1 MDRLKQ
7 MKNSL
12 ISCVQ
17 SQINGNLS
25 EVDTEELGDAID
37 MIKDLE
43 EAIYYCTITEAM
55 EGNKK
60 EDEMYRESEYM
71 RDMDKPYGRMYYGKG
86 RNPGGMKP
94 NGGRTT
100 MYYGGKPGRD
110 HEDMMWEEP
119 DYTDDLTTHNRE
131 WKRKM
136 GQPYYDYPVEMLRDS
151 KEGRSPLA
159 RKMYMEVKETS
170 ADKTMHMKELEKY
183 MQELSQDITE
193 MIEKASAEEKQ
204 MLQQK
209 IAALATKIK

>member
-7 MKNSL
+7 MKDSL

-60 EDEMYRESEYM
+60 EDKMHSNPGYM
-71 RDMDKPYGRMYYGKG
+71 RDMDRPYGRMYYGKG
-86 RNPGGMKP
+86 K
-94 NGGRTT
+94 
-100 MYYGGKPGRD
+100 GGKPGYENG
-110 HEDMMWEEP
+110 HEGTEWEDSEYVN
-119 DYTDDLTTHNRE
+119 DYAPHNRE

-170 ADKTMHMKELEKY
+170 ADKTMHMKELDKY